1 MCPIRFTLVFA
12 CSLLMFFACNQAEIA
27 SKEDYVIASGQMP
40 NITKDKA
47 GNIHMV
53 YGTGDSI
60 MYSTSLDG
68 GRTFATP
75 SLIAVQ
81 PGLAASHTRGPQIAA
96 STNGLLVT
104 ACTNAGNIFSYI
116 KEGSGDWLQTARVN
130 DMDTVAK
137 ENLMALAADGNSA
150 FAVWLDLRHQHNQ
163 VFGSRSLDGG
173 KTWSKNIQV
182 YASPDSTVCE
192 CCKPSVQVKGN
203 NVYVMFRNWLQG
215 SRDMY
220 LMQSADGGTTF
231 SVAQKLGKG
240 TWKLNACPMDGGALA
255 VSNDGAVQTVWR
267 REATIYTNKAG
278 DLEERLGEGKG
289 CTLEMVDAQKV
300 YAWVENGDVVIV
312 KPQGQKQI
320 VGKGNGP
327 MLKAVDQEHVL
338 CVWEN
343 NKQIHGTIIKL

>member
-1 MCPIRFTLVFA
+1 MYNIRRTIVFA
-12 CSLLMFFACNQAEIA
+12 CSFLIFYACNQAETG

-40 NITKDKA
+40 NIAKDKA
-47 GNIHMV
+47 GNIHLV

-60 MYSTSLDG
+60 MYSTLPDG
-68 GRTFATP
+68 GRSFATP

-96 STNGLLVT
+96 TTNGLLVT
-104 ACTNAGNIFSYI
+104 ACTNAGDIFSYI
-116 KEGSGDWLQTARVN
+116 KEDSGDWLQTARVN
-130 DMDTVAK
+130 DRDTVAK
-137 ENLMALAADGNSA
+137 ENLMALAADGKHV
-150 FAVWLDLRHQHNQ
+150 FAVWLDLRSKHNQ

-220 LMQSADGGTTF
+220 LIQSADGGTTF
-231 SVAQKLGKG
+231 SAAQKLGKG
-240 TWKLNACPMDGGALA
+240 SWKLNACPMDGGALS
-255 VSNDGAVQTVWR
+255 VTSDGAVQTVWR
-267 REATIYTNKAG
+267 REATIYTSKAG
-278 DLEERLGEGKG
+278 HSEERLGEGKG
-289 CTLEMVDAQKV
+289 CTLEIVNKQKV
-300 YAWVENGDVVIV
+300 YAWVENGDIVIV
-312 KPQGQKQI
+312 KPEGQKKI
-320 VGKGNGP
+320 VGKGSGP
-327 MLKAVDQEHVL
+327 MLKALGQEHVL